1 MFTGGKEKGRK
12 GNRKRVGIERK
23 WDSNNEQ
30 KGMAWRI
37 WWAKNEKKGLTKRR
51 GEMILKGIIY
61 GKWYILCKR

>member
-23 WDSNNEQ
+23 WVCKNEQ

-37 WWAKNEKKGLTKRR
+37 GWAKNDKKGKTKVK
-51 GEMILKGIIY
+51 MNLKESIY
-61 GKWYILCKR
+61 GKWYTFFV